1 MISRV
6 QSSTL
11 RGLTVKSHISRSG
24 RRPKNQLLPVL
35 VQSVVRSSKVR
46 LCQCFG
52 RTYVFHRQRQLP
64 RPLRLHEQPVA
75 RSRRQET
82 TLTLWLSGQTL
93 PRMVSRMV
101 RRSEELFGKFNTV
114 RKFDIIA
121 IPCKPP
127 IWTIL
132 TWYRPFVI
140 GFENLTLW
148 NTIFIANLG
157 NLVLWL

>member
-1 MISRV
+1 MYILRITSNLRLICQDKNCMIFFIIVMISRV
-6 QSSTL
+6 QSSMP
-11 RGLTVKSHISRSG
+11 RGITVKPHISRSG

-82 TLTLWLSGQTL
+82 ALTLWLSGQTL
-93 PRMVSRMV
+93 PRMVSRVV
-101 RRSEELFGKFNTV
+101 RRSEELFGKFNPGSKN
-114 RKFDIIA
+114 RHF
-121 IPCKPP
+121 
-127 IWTIL
+127 
-132 TWYRPFVI
+132 
-140 GFENLTLW
+140 
-148 NTIFIANLG
+148 
-157 NLVLWL
+157 